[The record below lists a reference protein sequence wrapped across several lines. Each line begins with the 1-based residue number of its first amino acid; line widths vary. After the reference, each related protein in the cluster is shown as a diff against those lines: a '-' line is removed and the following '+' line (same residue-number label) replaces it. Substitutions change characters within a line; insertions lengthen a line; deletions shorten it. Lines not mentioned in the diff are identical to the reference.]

1 LEPEFDMKTSKAN
14 ARKARERGGRGAAG
28 VATAAGGPVIL
39 DFVQS
44 RIATFNERHGGG
56 VGVRKDRHGYTLFRE
71 DCGEPVA
78 RLRPRG
84 DGQFAVL
91 YWSVFSERWRTIGD
105 FGDMILGLDDA
116 LRFISE
122 DPMDCFWR

>member
-1 LEPEFDMKTSKAN
+1 MRIKKA
-14 ARKARERGGRGAAG
+14 KAGKVKGRGVSASAG
-28 VATAAGGPVIL
+28 AATAEEAPVIL
-39 DFVQS
+39 DFVQN
-44 RIATFNERHGGG
+44 RIAAFNEKLGGG

-71 DCGEPVA
+71 DYGEPVA
-78 RLRPRG
+78 RLRPRE

-116 LRFISE
+116 LQFISD
-122 DPMDCFWR
+122 DPMDCFWH